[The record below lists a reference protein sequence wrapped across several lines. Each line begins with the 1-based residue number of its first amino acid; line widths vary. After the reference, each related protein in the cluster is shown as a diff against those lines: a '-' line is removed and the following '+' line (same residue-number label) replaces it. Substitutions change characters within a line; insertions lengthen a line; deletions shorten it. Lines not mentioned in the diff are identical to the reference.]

1 MTKIFLDNNIFDF
14 LYDREIDL
22 LHEFPKEQFIICVP
36 KEVKFESE
44 CIKDSD
50 KLSFVKSL
58 FVNHTVITHSYFGF
72 YNDEHLP
79 EYQRNGGF
87 DKGLWAS
94 SQEISFKAILNDVF
108 LKKDGGKHYKH
119 DLYKNEGDIAL
130 AVRSVHNIVLTNDRK
145 GSKGAKK
152 GPLNYA
158 YDEGYG
164 VVFLNDYDDIVSL
177 NEYVR
182 SSLESRGLNSW

>member
-14 LYDREIDL
+14 LYDKKIDL

-36 KEVKFESE
+36 KEVKFESD
-44 CIKDSD
+44 CMPSD
-50 KLSFVKSL
+50 KLIFVKSL
-58 FVNHTVITHSYFGF
+58 FENNIVITHSYFGF
-72 YNDEHLP
+72 YDDRHVNNFQRVGGYDEGVYISKVERDFKL
-79 EYQRNGGF
+79 ELNNNF
-87 DKGLWAS
+87 LSNTDK
-94 SQEISFKAILNDVF
+94 
-108 LKKDGGKHYKH
+108 KHPKH
-119 DLYKNEGDIAL
+119 NLYKNEGDIAL

-164 VVFLNDYDDIVSL
+164 VVFLNEYDGTISL
-177 NEYVR
+177 KEYVR